1 MSEKEKGDTAIF
13 QTPCYV
19 SFFVSLS
26 DEIIGL
32 AYLLYAPVQ
41 QEYNLTVCFAS
52 LLFYCNIKYVNNEKF
67 L

>member
-1 MSEKEKGDTAIF
+1 VSEKEKGDTAIF

-41 QEYNLTVCFAS
+41 QEYNLTVMLRFFIV
-52 LLFYCNIKYVNNEKF
+52 LL
-67 L
+67 